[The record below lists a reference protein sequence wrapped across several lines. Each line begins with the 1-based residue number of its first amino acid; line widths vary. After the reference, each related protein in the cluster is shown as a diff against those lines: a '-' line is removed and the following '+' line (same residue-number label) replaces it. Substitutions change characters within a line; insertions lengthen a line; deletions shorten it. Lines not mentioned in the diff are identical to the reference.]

1 MQKQEYCYSTA
12 VRIETLSC
20 NICITARC
28 TWYNTRLSAIPA
40 AGIVLS
46 YIIGGGEALG
56 HV

>member
-12 VRIETLSC
+12 VRIEILSC

-28 TWYNTRLSAIPA
+28 IRYNTRLSANPA
-40 AGIVLS
+40 TGFVLS
-46 YIIGGGEALG
+46 YIIGRGEALG